1 MSTPNAH
8 VISAVA
14 IALILLLIH
23 PSGALEVKVG
33 VYNNSPLVFYE
44 NGEAKGLFIDL
55 LEYIAREEGWE
66 LRYTYST
73 FPVLLDKL
81 RKGEIDLLPDVAYS
95 SERAGLFS
103 FGNETVISNW
113 GVICSKSHLDSIL
126 DLDGLRIAGVK
137 DEVYYETLKSLKK
150 SFGLKCEFVDIAG
163 DYSDVLR
170 AVKNGEADAGVVS
183 RLYAEFNSR
192 KFGLTVTSIVFSPVE
207 LRYAAAKD
215 REFLVIT
222 IDRYLAR
229 LKGEDG
235 SVYYAAL
242 DKWIG
247 HEREEVP
254 KWVYV
259 VFSVLAVVSVLAVY
273 KELFIRRELKKREE
287 ELIRTYALL
296 KRISR
301 INELMLRERDV
312 ESLARKSV
320 EVLGDYLNSMVV
332 ILSKEGVI
340 AFEGGSKPVK
350 REQVE
355 EYGCIKTALDRKAPV
370 YFSPERHPKS
380 CPHLKSGVN
389 YHSYTFPAM
398 YKGEVKGVLFVQSSY
413 RLSSR
418 EVRLLRTLAEDIAFA
433 VHSIEVEEEKNEV
446 LRQLDENVNDMM
458 ALVDRIRNPLSVI
471 KGYSEL
477 FCESAH
483 EKIDQQIGRILEI
496 VRKVEERWKE
506 SEALKE
512 KLKKY

>member
-1 MSTPNAH
+1 MRVSSAH
-8 VISAVA
+8 ISSA
-14 IALILLLIH
+14 IAIAIIVLLTH
-23 PSGALEVKVG
+23 PSSAMEVKVG
-33 VYNNSPLVFYE
+33 VYNNPPLIFYE

-55 LEYIAREEGWE
+55 LEYIAREEGWK
-66 LRYTYST
+66 LKYSYST

-81 RKGEIDLLPDVAYS
+81 KKGEIDLLPDVAYS
-95 SERAGLFS
+95 SERAKLFS

-137 DEVYYETLKSLKK
+137 DDVYYETLKSLTK
-150 SFGLKCEFVDIAG
+150 SFGLKCEFVDISG

-170 AVKNGEADAGVVS
+170 AVKNGKADAGVVS
-183 RLYAEFNSR
+183 RLYADFNSR
-192 KFGLTVTSIVFSPVE
+192 EFGLTVTSIVFSPVE

-222 IDRYLAR
+222 IDKYLAK
-229 LKGEDG
+229 LKEEDG
-235 SVYYAAL
+235 SVYYATL

-254 KWVYV
+254 KWVYMA
-259 VFSVLAVVSVLAVY
+259 FSVLVVVSILAVY

-301 INELMLRERDV
+301 INELMLRERNID
-312 ESLARKSV
+312 SLARKSV

-332 ILSKEGVI
+332 VLSKDGII
-340 AFEGGSKPVK
+340 AFEGGSKSVK

-355 EYGCIKTALDRKAPV
+355 EYECIRAALDRKVPV

-380 CPHLKSGVN
+380 CPHLRSGIG

-398 YKGEVKGVLFVQSSY
+398 YKGDVKGVLFVQSKY

-433 VHSIEVEEEKNEV
+433 VHSIEVEEEKNAI
-446 LRQLDENVNDMM
+446 LRQLDRNINDMM
-458 ALVDRIRNPLSVI
+458 ALVDRIRNPLSAI
-471 KGYSEL
+471 KGYSEM
-477 FCESAH
+477 FCENAY
-483 EKIDQQIGRILEI
+483 EKIDQQVERILAI
-496 VRKVEERWKE
+496 VRYIEERWKE

-512 KLKKY
+512 RLKKY